1 MLLTAGTEGQG
12 HQAELFPCDMEE
24 QGELTKERVGSGAS
38 SRTVSGSESSYS
50 EPEAVAPLGA
60 EARLLP
66 PPSEHQIREV
76 RRARARRPAGKC
88 CCATWDSIIHHG
100 GHQPHRLPNPG
111 TWA

>member
-50 EPEAVAPLGA
+50 EPEAVAPRGA
-60 EARLLP
+60 KRPWRHRPMRTPLR
-66 PPSEHQIREV
+66 PS
-76 RRARARRPAGKC
+76 
-88 CCATWDSIIHHG
+88 S
-100 GHQPHRLPNPG
+100 
-111 TWA
+111 

>member
-66 PPSEHQIREV
+66 PPSEHQIREA
-76 RRARARRPAGKC
+76 RRAGQKASRIVLLRNLGFNYSSRRPPA
-88 CCATWDSIIHHG
+88 S
-100 GHQPHRLPNPG
+100 
-111 TWA
+111 